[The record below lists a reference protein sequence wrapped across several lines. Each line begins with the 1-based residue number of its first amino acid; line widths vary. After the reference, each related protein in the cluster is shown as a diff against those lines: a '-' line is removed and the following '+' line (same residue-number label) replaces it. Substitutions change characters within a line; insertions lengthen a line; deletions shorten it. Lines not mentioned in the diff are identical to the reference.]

1 MSHRLLLAAA
11 WALQMQCK
19 RSQQHRRLLAQ
30 WPFSEL
36 TSVASSFT
44 SSLVGSDVVASDLAR
59 AMAPQL
65 AVSASD
71 IQIAVMVLAALL
83 AAMLSELEAAVLAD
97 KAIDD
102 VSGISAETDVLPI
115 HAIAEG
121 QPSVTGEWP
130 DYLNVMLSCCSYL

>member
-1 MSHRLLLAAA
+1 
-11 WALQMQCK
+11 MQYT
-19 RSQQHRRLLAQ
+19 RSQQQQRPLAQ

-36 TSVASSFT
+36 ISVASSGT
-44 SSLVGSDVVASDLAR
+44 SSLVGSDVVASALAR

-71 IQIAVMVLAALL
+71 IQIAAMVLAALL
-83 AAMLSELEAAVLAD
+83 AAMLSEFEAAGLAD

-102 VSGISAETDVLPI
+102 VSGISAEAVVLPI
-115 HAIAEG
+115 HANAEG
-121 QPSVTGEWP
+121 QPSVTGELP